1 MSAVIRSAIAAALL
15 VSVSACHEPGH
26 TTDSGAPPIESSVP
40 APRVEQQ
47 RFAPDPSEFTGEALD
62 AYDQPGEYIASC
74 NDDGTVANYW
84 PDTASGWQEAVT
96 GCQGNDEY
104 AQLIAD
110 ELNRRDPGAGWH

>member
-1 MSAVIRSAIAAALL
+1 MPKTVIIKTTVAAALL
-15 VSVSACHEPGH
+15 AAVSACHEPGH
-26 TTDSGAPPIESSVP
+26 TTDSGAPPIEP
-40 APRVEQQ
+40 FAPGVEQQ
-47 RFAPDPSEFTGEALD
+47 RFAPDPSEFTGEDLG
-62 AYDQPGEYIASC
+62 AYDQPDEYIALC

-110 ELNRRDPGAGWH
+110 EFNRRDPGAGWH